1 LELPDVVALGA
12 IGVVAGVVEAGA
24 EVVEAGVGVSQQMPD
39 DDQDGAADRNDG
51 PLGATAAGDAPVTLP
66 EEGVGL
72 AGRDGGLAEDPGQV
86 GVAVAGG
93 GRAFALAG

>member
-1 LELPDVVALGA
+1 LELVVALGA
-12 IGVVAGVVEAGA
+12 IGVVAGVGEAGA
-24 EVVEAGVGVSQQMPD
+24 EVVEVDLWVGQPGPD
-39 DDQDGAADRNDG
+39 DDQDGPADRDDG

-72 AGRDGGLAEDPGQV
+72 AGSYGGLAEYPGQLR
-86 GVAVAGG
+86 VAVAGG